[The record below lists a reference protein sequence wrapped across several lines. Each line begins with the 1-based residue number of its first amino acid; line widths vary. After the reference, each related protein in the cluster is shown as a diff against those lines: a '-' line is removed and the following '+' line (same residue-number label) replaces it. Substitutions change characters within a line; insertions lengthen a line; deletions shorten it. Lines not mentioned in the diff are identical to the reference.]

1 MLRHPYKYLVKVVHR
16 SFFPVFALLENPDGK
31 VGDKVVLQRKLLY
44 LEKLFASLL
53 LGAPKIKEQLKSRIA
68 SLEAS
73 AAEAHYGSRAILLKV
88 IKALDV
94 LVHFFLPAVFRL
106 GYKVR
111 CCTWDGRSAATGGWA
126 REIME
131 QCVLL
136 MIHLLGDKDCKNEY
150 IRTLAVALATW
161 QPWMDKVPAVCFVE
175 ESCEALLS
183 RMGHRCDVH
192 RTLHGFD
199 STFDLFLTLPPP
211 RRGTKATRGMLK
223 AGLVAVFAARIR
235 RILFADGSNLLFAAA
250 GGAKDMHAVFAEQF
264 PEEFEFPKE
273 LPQAMTKEHLENVI
287 RKGLRCLTGK
297 NVVNDTV
304 RDFLED
310 NVPLNS
316 EETKTRITRC
326 LDEQVNFFKKSRV
339 RTTAAPRPPAKKR
352 LMPKP
357 KGVILRMCIEVNAE
371 IMHFFYFESHMR
383 LKLQK

>member
-1 MLRHPYKYLVKVVHR
+1 MLWHPYKYLVKVVHR

-31 VGDKVVLQRKLLY
+31 VGDKVVVQRKLLY

-53 LGAPKIKEQLKSRIA
+53 LGAPRIKAQLRSRIA

-73 AAEAHYGSRAILLKV
+73 AAEAKSGSRATLLKI
-88 IKALDV
+88 IKSLDV
-94 LVHFFLPAVFRL
+94 LVNFYLPAVFRL

-111 CCTWDGRSAATGGWA
+111 CCTWDGRTAATGGWA

-136 MIHLLGDKDCKNEY
+136 LIHLLGDTDCKNEY

-211 RRGTKATRGMLK
+211 RREKKATRGMLK
-223 AGLVAVFAARIR
+223 VGLVAVFAARIR
-235 RILFADGSNLLFAAA
+235 RVVFAEGTSLLFAAA
-250 GGAKDMHAVFAEQF
+250 GGAREMHAVLGAQF
-264 PEEFEFPKE
+264 PEDFEFPKE

-287 RKGLRCLTGK
+287 KKGLRCLTGK
-297 NVVNDTV
+297 NVVNDAV

-316 EETKTRITRC
+316 AETKTRITRC
-326 LDEQVNFFKKSRV
+326 LEEQVKFFKKTRV
-339 RTTAAPRPPAKKR
+339 RRTPAPKPPAKKR

-357 KGVILRMCIEVNAE
+357 KGVILFHLTIL
-371 IMHFFYFESHMR
+371 Y
-383 LKLQK
+383 